1 MKKEEITIVVL
12 LFVLLLAWGYF
23 QRTHLVP
30 VPKEQEDAVS
40 DRTPASSPA
49 AVPGETMPHGGE
61 RSLPALADR
70 EQAGRKEERIGPV
83 QSSPDTVI
91 AAVPDEAGDDGR
103 LLPEKTVVLANDKA
117 NVTISSWGGAITRVE
132 LKNFR
137 ATSAEDS
144 GPVTLDFSDK
154 PALSLTGVPGLST
167 NNDFKVSLNSV
178 GKMARVE
185 RKTALGLCFERTIT
199 IVEDYNLKITDVF
212 SNDSPQSVAL
222 SVHGLWIGPMQTVR
236 TKAKTRE
243 ISYLGLDTL
252 AVYGGDNVQYWGR
265 KNLPALFGYRA
276 SPLSCA
282 RPNVGVMPA
291 HVSRRVGI
299 PVAWVAAKNKFF
311 VQILAPEG
319 GSLDCELRA
328 GRDVE
333 SSKALVMSTV
343 SAIMYFQDAVIEP
356 GEALKRETSYYVGPK
371 NYSLLK
377 ELGNHQDEVMEF
389 GFFKWFCKIL
399 LATLNA
405 IYSLIPNYGIAI
417 ILLTVIIRI
426 LFWPITHKSTESM
439 KKMQKLQPLIK
450 ELQQKYKDKPQKL
463 HQEQMALY
471 KEHKVNPMMGCL
483 PMLIQI
489 PVFFAFFTVLRSA
502 VELRFASFL
511 WVRDLSEQEG
521 LFDGMVPIVGSL
533 NILPLFMT
541 ATTIWQQKLTP
552 STGDPQQQRMMTIMP
567 IVFLFIFY
575 SMPSAL
581 VLYWSVSQCLSI
593 AQLLIQRRKSA
604 G

>member
-1 MKKEEITIVVL
+1 MNKQDLTIVVL
-12 LFVLLLAWGYF
+12 LFILLFAWGYF
-23 QRTHLVP
+23 QRTHLTP
-30 VPKEQEDAVS
+30 APKEQEEGVCE
-40 DRTPASSPA
+40 RTPASVPA
-49 AVPGETMPHGGE
+49 MPGKTAPQGGE
-61 RSLPALADR
+61 RNLPVPDR
-70 EQAGRKEERIGPV
+70 EQAGMKEERIGLAQLPLE
-83 QSSPDTVI
+83 PVI
-91 AAVPDEAGDDGR
+91 AAVPDEAGDEGR

-117 NVTISSWGGAITRVE
+117 NVTISSWGGAVTRVE

-137 ATSAEDS
+137 TTLAEDS
-144 GPVTLDFSDK
+144 WPVTLDFSDK

-167 NNDFKVSLNSV
+167 NNDFKVSLNSA

-185 RKTALGLCFERTIT
+185 KKTALGLCFERTIT
-199 IVEDYNLKITDVF
+199 IGKDYNLKITDVF
-212 SNDSPQSVAL
+212 SNDSPESVAL
-222 SVHGLWIGPMQTVR
+222 PVHGLWIGPMQIIR
-236 TKAKTRE
+236 TKAKTRG

-252 AVYGGDNVQYWGR
+252 AVHGGDNVQYWGR

-282 RPNVGVMPA
+282 RPNVGAMPP

-299 PVAWVAAKNKFF
+299 PVAWAAAKNKFF

-319 GSLDCELRA
+319 GSLDCELHA
-328 GRDVE
+328 GRDAE
-333 SSKALVMSTV
+333 SSRAFVMSTV
-343 SAIMYFQDAVIEP
+343 SAIMYFQKAVIEP
-356 GEALKRETSYYVGPK
+356 GEALKRETSYYCGPK
-371 NYSLLK
+371 KYSLLK

-483 PMLIQI
+483 PVLIQI

-521 LFDGMVPIVGSL
+521 LFEGMVPIVGSL

-593 AQLLIQRRKSA
+593 AQMLIQRRRSE